1 METKYSVLMSVYRNE
16 EGRYLHDALDSMAQQ
31 TIAPSEIVLV
41 EDGPLTEDL
50 YQTIKAFEEEHPGL
64 LNTVINDKNL
74 GLGLALQKGILACS
88 SEMIARMDSDDVSR
102 KDRCEKQLLEFDKDP
117 ALSLCGGW
125 IREFPEDNMDETTGI
140 REVPENDAEIR
151 EYLKHRCPFN
161 HMTVMFKKSEVL
173 RAGNY
178 QDYLYNED
186 YLLWIHMTL
195 AGCRFHNLQEVLVDV
210 RTSRDMY
217 ANRRGGD
224 AYYQSEKGI
233 QKKLLE
239 NHLITRSVYNRNV
252 AERFVL
258 QKMMTPGM
266 RSFVFRHFARS
277 GGNQ

>member
-1 METKYSVLMSVYRNE
+1 MSVYRNE
-16 EGRYLHDALDSMAQQ
+16 EGRYLHDALESMAAQ
-31 TIAPSEIVLV
+31 TVKPSEIVLV

-50 YQTIKAFEEEHPGL
+50 YHAIQSFEEEHPGL
-64 LNTVINDKNL
+64 LKTVVNEKNL

-88 SEMIARMDSDDVSR
+88 NELAARMDSDDVSHR
-102 KDRCEKQLLEFDKDP
+102 DRCEKQLQAFEKDP
-117 ALSLCGGW
+117 ALALCGAW
-125 IREFPEDNMDETTGI
+125 IREFPENNIQETTGI
-140 REVPENDAEIR
+140 REVPETDAEIR
-151 EYLKHRCPFN
+151 DYLKHRCPFN
-161 HMTVMFKKSEVL
+161 HMSVMYRKSEVL

-186 YLLWIHMTL
+186 YLLWINMTL

-210 RTSRDMY
+210 RTSKDMY

-224 AYYQSEKGI
+224 AYYRSEKGI
-233 QKKLLE
+233 QQKLLE
-239 NHLITRSVYNRNV
+239 NHLISESLYRRNV
-252 AERFVL
+252 AERFIL